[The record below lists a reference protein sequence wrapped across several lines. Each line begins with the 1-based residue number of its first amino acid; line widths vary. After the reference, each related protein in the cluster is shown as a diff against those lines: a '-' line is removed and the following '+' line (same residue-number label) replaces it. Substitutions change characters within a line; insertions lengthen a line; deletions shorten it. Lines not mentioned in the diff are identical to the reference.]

1 MSTPHYPPSNPDPSA
16 SFPPPGSYPAPGSYP
31 PPAAGSYPPPAPGS
45 YPPPAPGSY
54 PPPSDA
60 GGYPPPPPAGSAY
73 PVGQPGAY
81 PPPPGVMPPKPKSKA
96 RLITLIVVL
105 VVVVVGGVT
114 AYLYSK
120 KHDTAQAKVGDCV
133 QVKSVSADNAD
144 TNQIACTDPA
154 ATYIVTQVGDSS
166 LTCDTAEAT
175 YTETKGSDVKS
186 TVCLRPNLA
195 VGDCWKE
202 GASTEPSVKYL
213 GCANVPATDKS
224 DTNKLLK
231 LDTTSSSDSAC
242 PSGTT
247 LTLPLP
253 TRMMIYCFGDVS

>member
-1 MSTPHYPPSNPDPSA
+1 MSTPNDPPRNPDPSA
-16 SFPPPGSYPAPGSYP
+16 SWPPPGSYPPPSGSYQQ
-31 PPAAGSYPPPAPGS
+31 PAAGSYPPPAPGS
-45 YPPPAPGSY
+45 YPPPMSG
-54 PPPSDA
+54 A
-60 GGYPPPPPAGSAY
+60 GGYPPPPTGSAY

-81 PPPPGVMPPKPKSKA
+81 PPPPGVMPPKPKSRA

-105 VVVVVGGVT
+105 AVVIAGGLT
-114 AYLYSK
+114 AYFYSK

-133 QVKSVSADNAD
+133 QVKSVSTDNAD

-154 ATYIVTQVGDSS
+154 ATYVVTQVGDSS

-202 GASTEPSVKYL
+202 GASTEPSVKYI
-213 GCANVPATDKS
+213 GCANVSAADKS
-224 DTNKLLK
+224 STNKLLK

-242 PSGTT
+242 PSDTT
-247 LTLPLP
+247 VTLALP
-253 TRMMIYCFGDVS
+253 TRTMIYCFGDVS